1 MNVWLVL
8 RNFQDEE
15 AIYILL
21 LSQKFKFSHVN
32 EIWFKVLLITTC
44 VKGSNIC
51 MGFKNMSWR
60 ATCRTSVYDNYRV
73 ITILFFGLHLGNGHD
88 IALNFNAHRE
98 KLLNEVVNIQSKDE
112 EKNLKIVIHARVLGK
127 FLFILINLT
136 LNIFWVSK
144 IILLVHVLDKYC
156 KICIFILIK
165 ISLYSGYQNSYYR

>member
-1 MNVWLVL
+1 MCKGLKNL
-8 RNFQDEE
+8 QG
-15 AIYILL
+15 IQKLL
-21 LSQKFKFSHVN
+21 NCLQV
-32 EIWFKVLLITTC
+32 
-44 VKGSNIC
+44 
-51 MGFKNMSWR
+51 MKN
-60 ATCRTSVYDNYRV
+60 TCRTSVYV
-73 ITILFFGLHLGNGHD
+73 MITTRLLQSCFWYTLLGNGHD

-144 IILLVHVLDKYC
+144 VILPVHVLDKYC